1 MEPHMNHEDE
11 ISVDDTK
18 ITPENVKTSTISK
31 DYKALMKLLL
41 KSTSTNNTVRLLST
55 CLELRVLPKSFQLN
69 TQSQNVQVYLNV
81 EQKAEFERSK
91 LNISIHLLQNAL
103 EQVRKRKEE
112 NMRNFRREKKSF
124 SSQN

>member
-1 MEPHMNHEDE
+1 MEPHLNHEDE

-31 DYKALMKLLL
+31 NYKALMKLLL

-69 TQSQNVQVYLNV
+69 TQSQNVQVNLNV
-81 EQKAEFERSK
+81 EQKAEFERSE

-112 NMRNFRREKKSF
+112 NMRNF
-124 SSQN
+124 

>member
-1 MEPHMNHEDE
+1 MNHEDE

-18 ITPENVKTSTISK
+18 ITPENVKTSTIST